1 MEIENLKTLFLS
13 INKINYL
20 FNQSKK
26 SEYGKTN
33 IQ

>member
-1 MEIENLKTLFLS
+1 MEIENLKIIFLS

-26 SEYGKTN
+26 SEFGKIN